1 MSEASLLQTLRTAA
15 EAKRILE
22 SDFDFLT
29 LSSFSKPSL
38 CRLQDGVDCELI
50 ATDASGGEFAL
61 CDARSLPERPLL
73 YASSE
78 GQAGIIARSLE
89 RGLSV
94 IIDLPFWQDCLQFSG
109 RGQLVEMRRV
119 VPLAETD
126 LVAQSPNIA
135 SSRHTLRTL
144 LGVSPVPDPVE
155 ELHSAVVRLSPYYP
169 VCSADDWQFESLFGK
184 FTVVQNGEW
193 RRRLNLPT

>member
-94 IIDLPFWQDCLQFSG
+94 IIDLPFWEDCLKFSG
-109 RGQLVEMRRV
+109 RGQLAEMRRV
-119 VPLAETD
+119 VPLAEAD
-126 LVAQSPNIA
+126 LVAQSPHIA
-135 SSRHTLRTL
+135 LSRHTLRAL
-144 LGVSPVPDPVE
+144 FGLSPFPDSVE
-155 ELHSAVVRLSPYYP
+155 ELHSAVVELSPHYP
-169 VCSADDWQFESLFGK
+169 VCSADDWQFESLFGR

-193 RRRLNLPT
+193 RRRLNLTT